1 LVLSWQEG
9 KHIGEAGSRDER
21 AMETK
26 KSRAVLVTGSRGF
39 IGRAV
44 CNLLL
49 RGGYRV
55 LALDQGETEDD
66 EANPLRKE
74 IQCDISDAA
83 QVQRVFEAE
92 GIDTV
97 VHLAAV
103 LPTAAHADPRRAT
116 QVNIQG
122 SLNLLEMASRFGARR
137 MVFGSSVS
145 VYGSWP
151 HDERVSETHRAAP
164 DDLYGAA
171 KIYVERL
178 GEAYRASNRLE
189 FVSLRMGRV
198 VGAGGHS
205 ATSAWRSEMF
215 ERLQTATPVEL
226 SLPFVGTERILLL
239 HVEDVARMLLLL
251 LRAPQHSHMVY
262 NAPCDSVTVSELKR
276 QIESLNPT
284 IRVNL
289 GNLEAVGNPR
299 RLDASR
305 FESEFGFHAIPIF
318 EQLKRAA

>member
-1 LVLSWQEG
+1 MKTGWRG
-9 KHIGEAGSRDER
+9 WFRHKK
-21 AMETK
+21 AMESE

-44 CNLLL
+44 CSLLL
-49 RGGYRV
+49 REGYRV
-55 LALDQGETEDD
+55 LALDRAGAD
-66 EANPLRKE
+66 EAVGAVGKE
-74 IQCDISDAA
+74 IQCNISDAA
-83 QVQRVFEAE
+83 QVRSVFDAE

-103 LPTAAHADPRRAT
+103 LPTAAQDDPRLAT

-122 SLNLLEMASRFGARR
+122 SVNLLQMASRFGARR
-137 MVFGSSVS
+137 MIFGSSLS

-151 HDERVSETHRAAP
+151 HNEQVAETHRAAP

-178 GEAYRASNRLE
+178 GEAYAASNRLE

-198 VGAGGHS
+198 VGAGARS
-205 ATSAWRSEMF
+205 ATSGWRSEIF

-239 HVEDVARMLLLL
+239 HVEDVARMFLLL
-251 LRAPQHSHMVY
+251 LRALQPSHIIY

-276 QIESLNPT
+276 QIELVNPK
-284 IRVNL
+284 IRVKL
-289 GNLEAVGNPR
+289 GDLEAVGNPR
-299 RLDASR
+299 RLDSSR
-305 FESEFGFHAIPIF
+305 FESEFGFHTTPIF
-318 EQLKRAA
+318 EQLERAAGL

>member
-1 LVLSWQEG
+1 
-9 KHIGEAGSRDER
+9 
-21 AMETK
+21 METEK
-26 KSRAVLVTGSRGF
+26 GRAVLVTGSRGF

-49 RGGYRV
+49 REGCRV
-55 LALDQGETEDD
+55 LALDQAETE
-66 EANPLRKE
+66 EGAANTLCRE
-74 IQCDISDAA
+74 IQCDISDAV
-83 QVQRVFEAE
+83 QVQSVFEAE
-92 GIDTV
+92 KIDTV
-97 VHLAAV
+97 VHLAAI
-103 LPTAAHADPRRAT
+103 LPTAAQSDPRKGT

-122 SLNLLEMASRFGARR
+122 SLNLLQMASRLGARR
-137 MVFGSSVS
+137 MVFGSSLS

-171 KIYVERL
+171 KIYVEKL
-178 GEAYRASNRLE
+178 GEAYAASNRLE

-198 VGAGGHS
+198 VGVGARS
-205 ATSAWRSEMF
+205 ATSGWRSEIF
-215 ERLQTATPVEL
+215 ERLQTAIPVEL

-239 HVEDVARMLLLL
+239 HVEDVAKMILLL
-251 LRAPQHSHMVY
+251 LRAPRPSHFIY
-262 NAPCDSVTVSELKR
+262 NGPCDSVTVSELKR
-276 QIESLNPT
+276 EIESLNPK
-284 IRVNL
+284 IRVKL

-318 EQLKRAA
+318 EQLKRAAG